1 VSGLRQALI
10 QSAAPA
16 EQARDFQTTGGV
28 RLILILFR
36 KTSEGGKTRSAAAP
50 PSRWETKKNVPSTF
64 RAKIPDFSRFDRTRD
79 MCGTRKPHAS
89 SSSAASSASM
99 EKLAG
104 AAQLDAGG
112 IPTRDARA
120 RAPHDGIVTR
130 SRSRAS
136 SLASIGRASQAHGA
150 RRARRRLL
158 CLVRPPKNPG
168 WRRARSAG
176 RGAGFAQSGLG
187 IRRDRATYGL
197 LWRS

>member
-1 VSGLRQALI
+1 MSV
-10 QSAAPA
+10 
-16 EQARDFQTTGGV
+16 
-28 RLILILFR
+28 
-36 KTSEGGKTRSAAAP
+36 GKRGQP
-50 PSRWETKKNVPSTF
+50 RRRRRGEKKKN
-64 RAKIPDFSRFDRTRD
+64 RAKILDFSPTRFDRTRHVAHD
-79 MCGTRKPHAS
+79 RLANPTRMS
-89 SSSAASSASM
+89 SSSSASSASM

-112 IPTRDARA
+112 IPSRDARA
-120 RAPHDGIVTR
+120 RAPHDGIVTL

-176 RGAGFAQSGLG
+176 RGVGFAQSGLG
-187 IRRDRATYGL
+187 IRRDRATHGL